1 MGESSNAVPDP
12 RSEEARLKALAGDV
26 LDEAAKQGAD
36 ACEVGISMDSG
47 LSASVRMGDVETVE
61 FNRDQGF
68 GITVYFGHRKGSAST
83 SDSSPRAVRD
93 TVKAACDIA
102 RYASEDPYA
111 GLAEAALMA
120 DADKLPDLD
129 LYHPWDINAE
139 QAIEMA
145 LECENAGRAYSKK
158 IVNSDG
164 ASVSSHQGCRVY
176 ANSHGFVGSYL
187 SSRHSLSAV
196 LIGMQD
202 DEMQRDYWYTV
213 SRSADGLEQA
223 EAVGNTAAE
232 RTVRRLGARKVGTT
246 EVPVLFVP
254 EMASS
259 LISHFLG
266 AISGGNLY
274 RQASFLL
281 DHLGKPVFPHW
292 LRIHE
297 QPLLKNMLGSA
308 SFDNDGL
315 ATRAKD
321 FITNGI
327 LQHYILSVYS
337 ARKLGMPPTGNGGG
351 VNNLFV
357 ESTQSDKI
365 GDQQALLQQL
375 DRGLLVT
382 DLMGHGA
389 NTVTGDYSRGAGGF
403 WVENGEIQFPV
414 SEVTIAGNLKDI
426 YQNIAAIGN
435 DVDQRRNIQTG
446 SILVSNMKLAGE

>member
-202 DEMQRDYWYTV
+202 DEMQR
-213 SRSADGLEQA
+213 
-223 EAVGNTAAE
+223 
-232 RTVRRLGARKVGTT
+232 
-246 EVPVLFVP
+246 
-254 EMASS
+254 
-259 LISHFLG
+259 
-266 AISGGNLY
+266 
-274 RQASFLL
+274 
-281 DHLGKPVFPHW
+281 
-292 LRIHE
+292 
-297 QPLLKNMLGSA
+297 
-308 SFDNDGL
+308 
-315 ATRAKD
+315 
-321 FITNGI
+321 
-327 LQHYILSVYS
+327 
-337 ARKLGMPPTGNGGG
+337 
-351 VNNLFV
+351 
-357 ESTQSDKI
+357 
-365 GDQQALLQQL
+365 
-375 DRGLLVT
+375 GLLV
-382 DLMGHGA
+382 H
-389 NTVTGDYSRGAGGF
+389 R
-403 WVENGEIQFPV
+403 QP
-414 SEVTIAGNLKDI
+414 
-426 YQNIAAIGN
+426 QC
-435 DVDQRRNIQTG
+435 RRP
-446 SILVSNMKLAGE
+446 

>member
-1 MGESSNAVPDP
+1 
-12 RSEEARLKALAGDV
+12 
-26 LDEAAKQGAD
+26 
-36 ACEVGISMDSG
+36 
-47 LSASVRMGDVETVE
+47 
-61 FNRDQGF
+61 
-68 GITVYFGHRKGSAST
+68 
-83 SDSSPRAVRD
+83 
-93 TVKAACDIA
+93 
-102 RYASEDPYA
+102 
-111 GLAEAALMA
+111 
-120 DADKLPDLD
+120 
-129 LYHPWDINAE
+129 
-139 QAIEMA
+139 
-145 LECENAGRAYSKK
+145 
-158 IVNSDG
+158 
-164 ASVSSHQGCRVY
+164 
-176 ANSHGFVGSYL
+176 
-187 SSRHSLSAV
+187 
-196 LIGMQD
+196 
-202 DEMQRDYWYTV
+202 
-213 SRSADGLEQA
+213 
-223 EAVGNTAAE
+223 
-232 RTVRRLGARKVGTT
+232 
-246 EVPVLFVP
+246 
-254 EMASS
+254 MASS

-365 GDQQALLQQL
+365 SDQQALLQQL

-389 NTVTGDYSRGAGGF
+389 NTVNWRLLPWCWRFLGGK
-403 WVENGEIQFPV
+403 W
-414 SEVTIAGNLKDI
+414 
-426 YQNIAAIGN
+426 
-435 DVDQRRNIQTG
+435 
-446 SILVSNMKLAGE
+446 